1 MTYLQAKY
9 SLLKAGLL
17 ITALFFWFVQAKS
30 QSAEIVLNKT
40 YDNLPWSVFV
50 EKAESNFPVRF
61 FYDEQGFPDL
71 KMVVTKDETPLKQCL
86 TENLGKYQIK
96 VSVDQNGNI
105 FLINENEI
113 ITALPA
119 DFFKLPQHLAA
130 VEDTLGKSVS
140 DDKKFL
146 RTANEFVVKTFVVG
160 TKKEG
165 VNLKKA
171 TISGVIKNAE
181 DGAPVIGATIFVKEL
196 ETGTAS
202 DNNGFYTLTLSKGK
216 YSLVVRSVDTEEAK
230 YKVEVLSDGN
240 LDLLLESK
248 IFLMEE
254 VEIRSESRHNVK
266 GIQMGY
272 EKIAI
277 KNIKEIPV
285 VLGERDIVKVA
296 LLLPGVQNVGEGSS
310 GFNVRGSPADQNLF
324 YINNI
329 PVYNTSHL
337 FGFFSAFNP
346 DVVNDFTLYKSNIP
360 AKYGGRLSS
369 IFELSAKQGN
379 AEKFSARG
387 GISPITTRLLVEGPI
402 VKDKLNFLVGLRSTY
417 SDWVLNFVKVPEVKN
432 SSGQFGD
439 LVTNLSYHINS
450 KNQLKLFTYYSYD
463 KIDLASEVKN
473 DYGNAGASL
482 SWFHTFSNRH
492 DLDFTV
498 IYDKY
503 NFTEENQ
510 DYALSAY
517 SLAYELKHYE
527 ASLNFSYRLNDKHT
541 ITYGLNSILYDL
553 NNGDYFPLN
562 SGSLVESIDLRTE
575 RGIESGLFIDDE
587 WKALPNLTLYG
598 GLRFNNYAYLGP
610 DEVYKYLPNAPKIS
624 ETVIDTLNFDNNAVI
639 KNYSGI
645 DYRFAATY
653 LINQDLSVKASYNTL
668 HQYIFMLS
676 NTVALSPTDKWKLCD
691 YNIDP
696 MNGSQVSL
704 GVYSNL
710 VAGLIEASVEGYYKK
725 VNKLVEYK
733 DGADLVVNEFP
744 ERDILQGELDAFGIE
759 LMLKK
764 PFGKWNGWI
773 NYTYASA
780 NVLVD
785 NKITGEQ
792 NNFGIRYPANYDKPH
807 SLNVVANYKVMK
819 RLSFSG
825 NVVYS
830 TGRPITYPTSIY
842 YQDGQK
848 ILSYSLRNE
857 YRIPDYFRV
866 DVSLTFEGNLKKK
879 KKVHGSWVFS
889 VYNLTGRNN
898 AYSVYFKSE
907 DGLINGYKM
916 SIFGSPIFS
925 VTYDFK
931 LGNYAD

>member
-1 MTYLQAKY
+1 MTYPPVKY
-9 SLLKAGLL
+9 SFLKSIFL
-17 ITALFFWFVQAKS
+17 ISAFFCSFLVAKS
-30 QSAEIVLNKT
+30 QSADILLDKSYN
-40 YDNLPWSVFV
+40 NLPWNVFV
-50 EKAESNFPVRF
+50 EKVESNFRVRF
-61 FYDEQGFPDL
+61 FYDDAGFPDL
-71 KMVVTKDETPLKQCL
+71 KMVVSKDEISLKQCL
-86 TENLGKYQIK
+86 TENLEKHKIK
-96 VSVDQNGNI
+96 VSMDRAGNI
-105 FLINENEI
+105 FLTKATEV
-113 ITALPA
+113 ITALPP
-119 DFFKLPQHLAA
+119 DFFKLPKP
-130 VEDTLGKSVS
+130 VETTPDTVQTGLSG
-140 DDKKFL
+140 DKKFL

-160 TKKEG
+160 NKKEG
-165 VNLKKA
+165 VNLNKA
-171 TISGVIKNAE
+171 TISGIIKNTE
-181 DGAPVIGATIFVKEL
+181 DGSPVIGATIFVKEL
-196 ETGTAS
+196 ETGTAT
-202 DNNGFYTLTLSKGK
+202 DNNGFYSLSLPKGK

-230 YKVEVLSDGN
+230 YKVEVLSDGK
-240 LDLLLESK
+240 LDLTLESK
-248 IFLMEE
+248 VFLMEE
-254 VEIRSESRHNVK
+254 VEIRSESKHNVR

-379 AEKFSARG
+379 PEKFSARG
-387 GISPITTRLLVEGPI
+387 GISPITTRLLAEGPI

-432 SSGQFGD
+432 SSGRFGD

-450 KNQLKLFTYYSYD
+450 KNQLRLFTYYSYD
-463 KIDLASEVKN
+463 NINLASKVSN

-492 DLDFTV
+492 DLDFTI

-517 SLAYELKHYE
+517 SLAYELQHYE
-527 ASLNFSYRLNDKHT
+527 ASMNFSFRLNDNHT

-553 NNGDYFPLN
+553 NNGDYLPLN
-562 SGSLVESIDLRTE
+562 SSSLVEPIDLGSE
-575 RGIESGLFIDDE
+575 KGLESGLFIDDE

-598 GLRFNNYAYLGP
+598 GLRLNNYAYLGP
-610 DEVYKYLPNAPKIS
+610 KEVYTYQPDSPKLPETIS
-624 ETVIDTLNFDNNAVI
+624 DTLNFSNNAII

-691 YNIDP
+691 YNIEP
-696 MNGSQVSL
+696 MSGSQVSL

-764 PFGKWNGWI
+764 PFGKWNGWV

-792 NNFGIRYPANYDKPH
+792 NNFGKRYPANYDKPH

-825 NVVYS
+825 NLVYS

-907 DGLINGYKM
+907 NGLINGYKM

-931 LGNYAD
+931 LGNYDD

>member
-1 MTYLQAKY
+1 MTYPRAKFNF
-9 SLLKAGLL
+9 LKSILL
-17 ITALFFWFVQAKS
+17 ISALFVSFLVAKS
-30 QSAEIVLNKT
+30 QTTDYLLNKS
-40 YDNLPWSVFV
+40 YDNLPWKVFV
-50 EKAESNFPVRF
+50 EKAENEFPVRF
-61 FYDEQGFPDL
+61 FYDDRVFPDF
-71 KMVVTKDETPLKQCL
+71 KVTVSANEMPLKQCL
-86 TENLGKYQIK
+86 TENLQKYPFKI
-96 VSVDQNGNI
+96 SIDQNGNI
-105 FLINENEI
+105 FLTKQTEVR
-113 ITALPA
+113 TALPP
-119 DFFKLPQHLAA
+119 DFFNLPKI
-130 VEDTLGKSVS
+130 VETSPDTTQTSLSG
-140 DDKKFL
+140 DKKFL

-181 DGAPVIGATIFVKEL
+181 DGSPVIGATIFVKEL
-196 ETGTAS
+196 ETGTAT
-202 DNNGFYTLTLSKGK
+202 DNAGIYTLTLPKGK
-216 YSLVVRSVDTEEAK
+216 FSLVVRSVDTEEAK
-230 YKVEVLSDGN
+230 YKVEVLSDGK
-240 LDLLLESK
+240 LDLLLEK
-248 IFLMEE
+248 KVFMMEE
-254 VEIRSESRHNVK
+254 VEIRSETRHNVK
-266 GIQMGY
+266 GIQMGF

-296 LLLPGVQNVGEGSS
+296 LLLPGVQSVGEGSS

-324 YINNI
+324 YINNV

-369 IFELSAKQGN
+369 IFELSARQGN
-379 AEKFSARG
+379 PSKFSARG
-387 GISPITTRLLVEGPI
+387 GISPITTRLLAEGPI

-417 SDWVLNFVKVPEVKN
+417 SDWVLNFVNVPEVKN
-432 SSGQFGD
+432 SSATFGD
-439 LVTNLSYHINS
+439 LVTNLSYHVNS
-450 KNQLKLFTYYSYD
+450 KNQLRLFTYYSFD
-463 KIDLASEVKN
+463 KINLASEVKN
-473 DYGNAGASL
+473 NYGNAGASL
-482 SWFHTFSNRH
+482 SWFHTFNSRH
-492 DLDFTV
+492 DFDFAL

-517 SLAYELKHYE
+517 KLAYELQHYE
-527 ASLNFSYRLNDKHT
+527 ANLNFSYRLNDKHT
-541 ITYGLNSILYDL
+541 INYGLNSILYNL
-553 NNGDYFPLN
+553 NSGDYLPLN
-562 SGSLVESIDLRTE
+562 SGSLVEPIDLGSE
-575 RGIESGLFIDDE
+575 KGLESGLFIDDE

-598 GLRFNNYAYLGP
+598 GLRLNNYACLGP
-610 DEVYKYLPNAPKIS
+610 NEVYKYLPGQPKIA
-624 ETVIDTLNFDNNAVI
+624 ENVLDTFYFDNNAII
-639 KNYSGI
+639 KNYSGL
-645 DYRFAATY
+645 DYRFAATF
-653 LINQDLSVKASYNTL
+653 LLNPDLSVKASFNTL

-691 YNIDP
+691 YNIEP
-696 MNGSQVSL
+696 MEGNQFSL

-710 VAGLIEASVEGYYKK
+710 VAGLIETSVEGYYKK

-744 ERDILQGELDAFGIE
+744 ERDILQGQLDAFGIE

-792 NNFGIRYPANYDKPH
+792 NNFGKRYPANYDKPH

-825 NVVYS
+825 NLVYS

-866 DVSLTFEGNLKKK
+866 DVSLTFEGNLRKK

-907 DGLINGYKM
+907 SGMINGYKM